1 MDVIAY
7 VERGLIMDYILGA
20 IVVVLIGIV
29 LGFFFRKKH
38 YGAVDQLE
46 AWKID
51 IMNRPI
57 LEELSKIKQ
66 LNMTGETEEMFER
79 WRKEW
84 DAIITVHIPDV
95 EELLFDA
102 EEYIDK
108 LRFNKSKEVQRKIEW
123 KLKEIEGS
131 IEKIL
136 EELNQ
141 LVGSE
146 EKNRLEIEELK
157 EAYRTSKK
165 TLLAHRHTFGPAAT
179 RLEVLL
185 EQVVDV
191 FEEFEK
197 ATENGNYL
205 KAREH
210 VLKIKSLLQDLS
222 KKMELIPNLLVE
234 IQSSLPTQI
243 EELKDG
249 YKEMEEKGYIL
260 EHIQFEKNIQAIE
273 KTLEAFREYI
283 FKAEIKEIEDGMQE
297 LRESINVLYDL
308 LEKEAV
314 AKQFV
319 NLHSERIQDELANVQ
334 YENDQLKTEISFVQQ
349 TYHIS
354 ESELEAHRQTEKQL
368 SLIMKR
374 YELFK
379 TKLEQNQTAFSVLA
393 DDMREIEKTMSEL
406 RQEQQAFTSKLK
418 ALRKDEMEARETVQE
433 LKRKLSL
440 SNRMIAK
447 SNLPGLPI
455 QYKEYLGEVKESLD
469 DVQQKLDEKP
479 LDMASVQ
486 IFLEKAVT
494 TVDKF
499 YEMTKEMIEQMYM
512 AEKMIQYGNRYRS
525 RYPRVADQLRSAEQ
539 KFMNFEYESAVEE
552 AAAVLEEIEPG
563 CLKKLE
569 FELDLEEVK

>member
-146 EKNRLEIEELK
+146 EKNRVEIEELK

-185 EQVVDV
+185 EQVVEV

-273 KTLEAFREYI
+273 KTLEVFREYI

-297 LRESINVLYDL
+297 LRDRINVLYDL
-308 LEKEAV
+308 LEKEAI

-319 NLHSERIQDELANVQ
+319 NLHSDRIQDELANVQ

-374 YELFK
+374 YEIFK

-433 LKRKLSL
+433 LRRKLSL

-499 YEMTKEMIEQMYM
+499 YEMTKKMIEQMYM

-525 RYPRVADQLRSAEQ
+525 RYPRVADRLRSAEQ

>member
-222 KKMELIPNLLVE
+222 KKMELIPNFLVE

-393 DDMREIEKTMSEL
+393 DDMKEIEKTMSEL